1 MNEYTTTQYNALVE
15 AISLGALT
23 VKYSD
28 KEVTYRSLSDML
40 RLKEIM
46 ERSLGI
52 VSGVNRVNVVEF
64 SRGYDR

>member
-28 KEVTYRSLSDML
+28 KEVTYRSLPDML
-40 RLKEIM
+40 RLKRIM
-46 ERSLGI
+46 EHSLGI
-52 VSGVNRVNVVEF
+52 TSDTCNVGIVEF

>member
-28 KEVTYRSLSDML
+28 KEVTYRSLSEML
-40 RLKEIM
+40 RLKQIM
-46 ERSLGI
+46 EHSLGI
-52 VSGVNRVNVVEF
+52 ASGACNVGVIEF